1 MADLAGRMFERRG
14 NYLVPS
20 DLAAQEMVQTLPE
33 GKAVLMDM
41 RRARSAKNH
50 AHLFA
55 ILKVACE
62 QLEGYPDIETL
73 LDAIKIATHLTRPV
87 KLASGEIVWIPKS
100 INWAAMPEDEF
111 QRWKARALYVLGQ
124 LLGVDPQQLLEEV
137 GAQNG
142 RVSRPDDFAPTA
154 TDERPEPPASAY
166 EEFPDDRPDTAIGD

>member
-1 MADLAGRMFERRG
+1 MADLSGRMFERKG
-14 NYLVPS
+14 NHLVPS
-20 DLAAQEMVQTLPE
+20 DLAAQEMVASLPE

-41 RRARSAKNH
+41 RRARSARNH

-62 QLEGYPDIETL
+62 QLEGYPDVETL
-73 LDAIKIATHLTRPV
+73 LDAVKLATHLTRPV
-87 KLASGEIVWIPKS
+87 KMADGRIIWIPKS

-124 LLGVDPQQLLEEV
+124 LLGIDPQQLLEEV

-142 RVSRPDDFAPTA
+142 RNYSRDDTG
-154 TDERPEPPASAY
+154 PEPPASAY
-166 EEFPDDRPDTAIGD
+166 EDQGT